1 MTPDRLNWRLL
12 VNMNLGFW
20 GVQIGNGLQIAD
32 ASAIFEALGA
42 EASQLP
48 LLWLGAPLVGL
59 LTQPI
64 VGQMSDRTWVCWGG
78 RWGKRQPYFLG
89 GALLAAIMLVAMP
102 QAANLPQAVAMY
114 WVLQLALNISIAP
127 TRPFVGDLLSPGHR
141 TLGYA
146 LQGFCIGLG
155 AICAAGLPWALEH
168 LLHLAPAPEA
178 GIPAVITWAYRVGA
192 AICLGSA
199 LWTFWRVDEPPP
211 ADGPEPAPV
220 VPEPKSDRPPLA
232 ALVEAGHAIAQAT
245 ATMPPIMRQLA
256 GVQTLTWAGIY
267 CIFLYLPTAI
277 ALNILEAPN
286 RQSPSYAQ
294 GVEWAGLCIAFYNLI
309 CLGVS
314 GLIPAL
320 SRRWGRVVTHAACL
334 MMGCGG
340 LISLLGVHSRYPI
353 LLSMVGVGIAWAS
366 VLSIPYSLL
375 MEELSEG
382 QSGVYM
388 GLFNGFVTLPQIAMS
403 LGFGWVMR
411 TVLQGNRLWALALGG
426 FSLGLAALL
435 MLRIPEPVAEAK
447 AGDRRLATVPKS

>member
-1 MTPDRLNWRLL
+1 MTSERLNWRLL

-48 LLWLGAPLVGL
+48 MLWLGAPMVGL

-64 VGQMSDRTWVCWGG
+64 VGQMSDRTWVYWGG
-78 RWGKRQPYFLG
+78 RWGKRQPYLLG
-89 GALLAAIMLVAMP
+89 GALLAALMLVAMP
-102 QAANLPQAVAMY
+102 QAASLSQAVAMY

-155 AICAAGLPWALEH
+155 AICAAALPWLLEH
-168 LLHLAPAPEA
+168 LLHLDPAPEM

-199 LWTFWRVDEPPP
+199 LWTFWRVEEAPPAAEASLPQPDEPEV
-211 ADGPEPAPV
+211 G
-220 VPEPKSDRPPLA
+220 SGLA
-232 ALVEAGHAIAQAT
+232 AVKAIARAT

-256 GVQTLTWAGIY
+256 GVQALTWAGIY
-267 CIFLYLPTAI
+267 CVFLYLPTAI

-294 GVEWAGLCIAFYNLI
+294 GVEWAGLCIAFYNLV
-309 CLGVS
+309 CLGAS

-320 SRRWGRVVTHAACL
+320 SRRWGRVVTHATCL
-334 MMGCGG
+334 MMGCAG
-340 LISLLGVHSRYPI
+340 LVSLLGVHSRYPI

-375 MEELSEG
+375 MDELDEG

-388 GLFNGFVTLPQIAMS
+388 GLFNGFITLPQIAMS

-411 TVLQGNRLWALALGG
+411 TWLDSSRLWALALGG
-426 FSLGLAALL
+426 FFLGLAALL
-435 MLRIPEPVAEAK
+435 MLRVPEPVAK
-447 AGDRRLATVPKS
+447 AETSDRSLATAPKS